1 MNLSPAAWIAL
12 ICLIGVVML
21 SAAVLW
27 SAWQKRTT
35 TARRSPA
42 EKKESP
48 SLTRAWQKEDEKLK
62 ELSDK
67 VKEIQHRS
75 EK

>member
-12 ICLIGVVML
+12 ICLGGSVLI

-27 SAWQKRTT
+27 SAWQHRSTS
-35 TARRSPA
+35 ARHKPA
-42 EKKESP
+42 EKTESP
-48 SLTRAWQKEDEKLK
+48 SLTRSWQKEEEQLRQ
-62 ELSDK
+62 LSEK
-67 VKEIQHRS
+67 VKEINRKS